1 MKRLAFFVALVTLF
15 GCASEEKDYLS
26 SLRLRQEELTPES
39 VMDLSPYNILQPVRL
54 AKAGGCFAI
63 TDNSGAKHLTV
74 IEEGSGKPLDLI
86 PKGRGPGEMI
96 GAMMAPYLD
105 GVTLYDPSASKTLV
119 YIDLQKSMLEG
130 KARMDTLGRFMDGF
144 SFPAK
149 IVCCRRGLIATVAG
163 RKDIWYASL
172 DRDGSVISSVEP
184 PRYKEMDE
192 MDESTYFSF
201 LVSSHSTAS
210 PDGDKV
216 CSVTPRAAALS
227 FASLDTDGRL
237 SEYRRYELEPPVIV
251 RGDGRG
257 AFSKK
262 GKSGFNPPVSDRDNV
277 YLLYSGKPFDNADS
291 PNYECNHLIIYGW
304 DGVPKRHIVLSESV
318 MSIAVDGSV
327 LYGMSSWPD
336 SRILVYDLS

>member
-1 MKRLAFFVALVTLF
+1 
-15 GCASEEKDYLS
+15 
-26 SLRLRQEELTPES
+26 
-39 VMDLSPYNILQPVRL
+39 
-54 AKAGGCFAI
+54 
-63 TDNSGAKHLTV
+63 
-74 IEEGSGKPLDLI
+74 
-86 PKGRGPGEMI
+86 MI

-149 IVCCRRGLIATVAG
+149 IVCCGRGLIATVAG

-172 DRDGSVISSVEP
+172 DRDGRVISSVEP

-201 LVSSHSTAS
+201 LVSSRSTAS

-257 AFSKK
+257 TLSKK

>member
-1 MKRLAFFVALVTLF
+1 MKRTIFFAAVTLLF
-15 GCASEEKDYLS
+15 GCTHENDYLS
-26 SLRLRQEELTPES
+26 SLNLKQESITPKS
-39 VMDLSPYNILQPVRL
+39 TIDLATYDILQPVSFAKSGNCL
-54 AKAGGCFAI
+54 AV
-63 TDNSGAKHLTV
+63 TDNGGSKHLIV
-74 IEEGSGKPLDLI
+74 IDENTGEHLELV

-149 IVCCRRGLIATVAG
+149 IVCCGRGLIATVAG

-172 DRDGSVISSVEP
+172 DRDGRVISSVEP

-257 AFSKK
+257 ALSKK